1 MDATVDAR
9 ETIAQSVPWQR
20 SATLLGL
27 AFACT
32 AEYWTTASVSLTLT
46 DLGGTLGAS
55 GDEASWALTIYT
67 TAFAVAIALSHRLS
81 VYFGNR
87 KYLGACALL
96 YGLASIACAVSPN
109 LPVFLSFR
117 ALEGFAGG
125 VFLVRTFVFFTQRIE
140 LEKRASMAI
149 SFFIEVFLV
158 GRLIPYVA
166 SGWVADNITW
176 RLEFVV
182 PALFMFAAAG
192 LFFTFTSD
200 HWRQADN
207 TGEAVDVAGII
218 LLAIGATAF
227 QVVLSRGEIDDWFGS
242 SFICYCF
249 GLAIVA
255 NAGFVLWQL
264 SSKNPAPLL
273 DIGYMKERSLYA
285 GGVLGLA
292 LGFLLSG
299 SLYVIPQYLRIV
311 ESHSALQTGVLL
323 GFSSAGAAIAL
334 WALQS
339 MQPLVKRLGSR
350 LILAI
355 ALLTAMISEFMFG
368 RLLTPDTPDY
378 MLWIPL
384 FLNGVFIAVSVPT
397 LGGAA
402 FALVAEQETSSARAI
417 FYGLRQFGT
426 SMGVTVALILIDRRS
441 QLHSD
446 RLLERF
452 FGRSLAVIPESSDVS
467 PDSLRGLEAVIK
479 KQSLVLSFADVFDV
493 MALIAGLSLLAIPL
507 LPKLTQ
513 PSKGAVPRMTPVPPL
528 EGVGHTHAAPA
539 IAAPSD

>member
-1 MDATVDAR
+1 MDAIADAR

-20 SATLLGL
+20 SATLLAL
-27 AFACT
+27 ALACT

-55 GDEASWALTIYT
+55 SDEASWALTIYT

-96 YGLASIACAVSPN
+96 YGLASIACAFSPN

-117 ALEGFAGG
+117 ALQGFAGG

-140 LEKRASMAI
+140 AERRASMAI

-158 GRLIPYVA
+158 GRIVPYVA
-166 SGWVADNITW
+166 SGWLADNITW
-176 RLEFVV
+176 RLEFIV

-192 LFFTFTSD
+192 LFFTFTAD

-207 TGEAVDVAGII
+207 TGERVDVAGIV
-218 LLAIGATAF
+218 LLVLGATAL

-242 SFICYCF
+242 PFIRCCF
-249 GLAIVA
+249 SLGVVA
-255 NAGFVLWQL
+255 NTLFVLWQL
-264 SSKNPAPLL
+264 SSKNQSPLL
-273 DIGYMKERSLYA
+273 DLRYMKERSVYA

-299 SLYVIPQYLRIV
+299 SLYVIPQYLRTV

-323 GFSSAGAAIAL
+323 GISSAGAAIAL
-334 WALQS
+334 WALQF
-339 MQPLVKRLGSR
+339 MQSLVKRLGSR

-355 ALLTAMISEFMFG
+355 AFITAMLSELMFG

-417 FYGLRQFGT
+417 FYGLRQLGT
-426 SMGVTVALILIDRRS
+426 SMGVAVALILIDRRS
-441 QLHSD
+441 QLHSG

-452 FGRSLAVIPESSDVS
+452 FGRSLAVISQSSEFSPE
-467 PDSLRGLEAVIK
+467 SLRGLEAVIK
-479 KQSLVLSFADVFDV
+479 KQSLVLSFADVFNF
-493 MALIAGLSLLAIPL
+493 MALVAGVSLLAIPL
-507 LPKLTQ
+507 LPKLR
-513 PSKGAVPRMTPVPPL
+513 PSSKAAFTGMLPAPSL
-528 EGVGHTHAAPA
+528 EGLDQVHVAPVSAAPN
-539 IAAPSD
+539 D